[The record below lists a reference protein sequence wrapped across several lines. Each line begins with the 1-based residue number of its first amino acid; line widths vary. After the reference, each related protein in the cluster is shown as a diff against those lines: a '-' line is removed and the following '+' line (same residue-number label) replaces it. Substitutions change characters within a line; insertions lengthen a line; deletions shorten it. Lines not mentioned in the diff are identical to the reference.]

1 MNDKEEII
9 SKSEYVLFHV
19 KNYVALKF
27 KEKKQFDPK
36 TLASLIKQWE
46 FDYTMEK
53 EFRPET
59 LIDRG
64 GQLEGGNKHFYEKT
78 GLTFHDVVTM
88 TNEKGL

>member
-1 MNDKEEII
+1 MDNKSEII
-9 SKSEYVLFHV
+9 SKSDYVLFNV

-27 KEKKQFDPK
+27 KEKKLFEPRA
-36 TLASLIKQWE
+36 LASLIKQWE

-59 LIDRG
+59 LINRD
-64 GQLEGGNKHFYEKT
+64 GQLESGNKHFYEKT
-78 GLTFHDVVTM
+78 GLTFHDVATM